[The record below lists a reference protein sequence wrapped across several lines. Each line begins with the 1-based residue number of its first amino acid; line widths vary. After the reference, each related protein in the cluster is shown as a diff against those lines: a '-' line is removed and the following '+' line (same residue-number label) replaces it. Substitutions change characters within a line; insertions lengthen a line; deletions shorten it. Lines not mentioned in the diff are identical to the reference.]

1 MRAQPT
7 GLLELTMNDR
17 YISLVIAA
25 YGTRVARPARTPI
38 ISLRPVTWAI
48 GCAGR
53 SGDPDIKPAPATTDD
68 KPPDHQDHTIYGCST
83 RSRLAPTERR
93 GQR

>member
-1 MRAQPT
+1 MARGTADENDDRST
-7 GLLELTMNDR
+7 G
-17 YISLVIAA
+17 A
-25 YGTRVARPARTPI
+25 
-38 ISLRPVTWAI
+38 RPVTWAI

-53 SGDPDIKPAPATTDD
+53 FGDPDIKPAPAITDD
-68 KPPDHQDHTIYGCST
+68 KPPDHQDHTTYGCST